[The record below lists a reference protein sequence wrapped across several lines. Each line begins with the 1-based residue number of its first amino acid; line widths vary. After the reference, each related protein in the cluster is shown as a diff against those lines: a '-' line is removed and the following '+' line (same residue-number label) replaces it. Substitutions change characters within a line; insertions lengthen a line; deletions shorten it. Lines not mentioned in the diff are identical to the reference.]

1 MLKDRQEICK
11 SKTDVSAQG
20 TALCCWSCSGTG
32 HSDCS
37 EAGSQLSALDFLAGK
52 FQLVLRSSSH
62 LSEEFG

>member
-1 MLKDRQEICK
+1 MLLELLR
-11 SKTDVSAQG
+11 A
-20 TALCCWSCSGTG
+20 GTG
-32 HSDCS
+32 GSDCP